1 MSLEPG
7 QRLAHY
13 RIERKIGE
21 GGMGVVYLAED
32 TRLGRKV
39 AIKVLPAELSSDA
52 SRRAR
57 FEREA
62 RAVAALNHPNIVTI
76 HSVEEHEGVCFLTM
90 ELVDGQPLSHLLAAG
105 GLPLAKILNV
115 SLGIAEA
122 LVAAHRQGVV
132 HRDLKPDNVMVTSD
146 GRVKVLDFGLAKLR
160 EAAGASADTVM
171 PTQSITAE
179 GRIVGTVA
187 YMSPEQ
193 AEGKPLDH
201 RSDIFSFGVL
211 LYEMATGR
219 RPFRGDTA
227 ISTISSILKDTP
239 PPPQQINTAIPA
251 ELGRIVRRCLAK
263 EPERRQ
269 QSTEDL
275 RNELRE
281 LKEDSDSGELT
292 ATRSASGEVA
302 AAATMPSGDAA
313 RAAGR
318 PGRGMMLAAGAVVVV
333 LAAGAGWFL
342 TRGTPAPTPEASAP
356 AFQMRRATTDGAVE
370 EAAIS
375 PDGRYLA
382 YIRKEKDNASLRLR
396 QVLTGAEVEV
406 VPASTKLLAAPSF
419 TADGNF
425 LDYVTAEAGE
435 TSGAAM
441 RVSVLGGS
449 PRRIAD
455 RVLSV
460 RASPDGRRLAIHGGT
475 VEERTLSM
483 AGPDGE
489 DPRVVATRRDRDHFD
504 SAPAWSS
511 DGKTVAIVSHRFGE
525 AQQIVLIDPDT
536 GKERILP
543 LTTLRSFSDLSWI
556 PGRDALLVAGSET
569 PANQFAAFQIWE
581 VSLAGEAR
589 AVTHDLN
596 DYTGISVTA
605 DGATVAAVQ
614 RERRNGIRIAP
625 VHAGAVGAFA
635 DLLPISAAIP
645 GAGGVAWLD
654 RDRLVHGML
663 QGETLQ
669 LFVTDVASKTSRALT
684 SGASHRAPLVSRDG
698 RVLVASKDEGTHINV
713 WRIDPESG
721 REQRLTSGD
730 LDWGDV
736 LTHDGA
742 WIVYRTSGEHVG
754 LSKVPAAGG
763 APVEI
768 VRRRLFCTDTTP
780 DDRDLLC
787 LGFDAAERP
796 VALLQPLAGGEARPI
811 EGIPTNARM
820 VRFSPDGRSYLWL
833 VNREGSGEI
842 WTQPIAGAKA
852 KLLAR
857 TEGKEADDFQF
868 SPDGS
873 QLAVVL
879 DERSGDVVLLG
890 RPHP

>member
-52 SRRAR
+52 GRRAR

-90 ELVDGQPLSHLLAAG
+90 EMVDGQPLSHLIAAG
-105 GLPLAKILNV
+105 GLALGKILDL

-132 HRDLKPDNVMVTSD
+132 HRDLKPDNVMVTTD

-160 EAAGASADTVM
+160 DAADPSPDTVM
-171 PTQSITAE
+171 PTRSVTAE

-201 RSDIFSFGVL
+201 RSDIFSFGVV

-227 ISTISSILKDTP
+227 ISTISAILKDTP
-239 PPPQQINTAIPA
+239 PPPQQINAAIPA

-275 RNELRE
+275 RNEIRE
-281 LKEDSDSGELT
+281 LKEDRDSGEL
-292 ATRSASGEVA
+292 AVARPASGEMA
-302 AAATMPSGDAA
+302 RAGATMSGDLA
-313 RAAGR
+313 RPAGR
-318 PGRGMMLAAGAVVVV
+318 PGRRALVAGAALVVA

-342 TRGTPAPTPEASAP
+342 TRGKNVPPSPPTSEA
-356 AFQMRRATTDGAVE
+356 AFQLRRATTDGAVQ
-370 EAAIS
+370 EAAVS

-382 YIRKEKDNASLRLR
+382 YIRRIKDDFSLRLR
-396 QVLTGAEVEV
+396 QVVTGTEVEV
-406 VPASTKLLAAPSF
+406 VAASTNELAAPSF

-425 LDYVTAEAGE
+425 LDYVTSPPGE
-435 TSGAAM
+435 LTGSAM
-441 RVSVLGGS
+441 RVSVLGGTA
-449 PRRIAD
+449 RRIAD
-455 RVLSV
+455 GVVAV
-460 RASPDGRRLAIHGGT
+460 RSSPDGRRLAIHGGT
-475 VEERTLSM
+475 IGERTLSI
-483 AGPDGE
+483 AGADGE
-489 DPRVVATRRDRDHFD
+489 EPHVVASRKDRDHFD
-504 SAPAWSS
+504 SPPAWSS

-543 LTTLRSFSDLSWI
+543 VTTLRSFEDLTFV
-556 PGRDALLVAGSET
+556 PGREALYVTGSET
-569 PANQFAAFQIWE
+569 PANQFATSQLWE

-589 AVTHDLN
+589 ALTHDLN
-596 DYTGISVTA
+596 DYAGVSVTS

-614 RERRNGIRIAP
+614 RELRTGIALAP
-625 VHAGAVGAFA
+625 VRAGAAGAFV

-645 GAGGVAWLD
+645 GASGLAWLD
-654 RDRLVHGML
+654 AGRLVHGMI
-663 QGETLQ
+663 QGDTIQ
-669 LFVTDVASKTSRALT
+669 LFVTDIASKASHALT
-684 SGASHRAPLVSRDG
+684 SGASHRSPLVSRDG
-698 RVLVASKDEGTHINV
+698 RVLVASKDEGTHINL
-713 WRIDPESG
+713 WRVDPESG
-721 REQRLTSGD
+721 REQRLTSGE
-730 LDWGDV
+730 LDWSDV
-736 LTHDGA
+736 VTHDGA
-742 WIVYRTSGEHVG
+742 WAVFRTSGEHVAV
-754 LSKVPAAGG
+754 SKVATAGG
-763 APVEI
+763 EPITIAQ
-768 VRRRLFCTDTTP
+768 RRMFCTDITP

-787 LGFDAAERP
+787 LGFDTG
-796 VALLQPLAGGEARPI
+796 Q
-811 EGIPTNARM
+811 
-820 VRFSPDGRSYLWL
+820 
-833 VNREGSGEI
+833 
-842 WTQPIAGAKA
+842 
-852 KLLAR
+852 
-857 TEGKEADDFQF
+857 
-868 SPDGS
+868 
-873 QLAVVL
+873 
-879 DERSGDVVLLG
+879 
-890 RPHP
+890 